1 MKAIRIYL
9 LPLLAS
15 LMVLSACDL
24 QREVELDL
32 PEYEPLL
39 VVESYLQP
47 GNPFIVTLLESSDF
61 YGDIKIQFVRDAEV
75 VINHNGINDTLVPFE
90 IPLNFAFPP
99 GFVDSTLL
107 QLLAPIL
114 GEGAYL
120 YTSIKSVP
128 EDYDSEFK
136 LSVKAPDGRSLT
148 AKTFIPAPVEVDSI
162 IIRYDEDSV
171 ALMLTQLQDDPSQAN
186 YYRRVLERRVVDTV
200 ISEMGDTSYDYR
212 SRTEQDFFT
221 NDEINNGEVIT
232 FGTLY
237 EFSSGDSLL
246 NTIYHVT
253 EDYSRF
259 VETRDA
265 AIIASFSPFAPP
277 TVVYSNIEGGLG
289 IFTGFTFT
297 QRLTIID

>member
-1 MKAIRIYL
+1 MKTFRIYF

-24 QREVELDL
+24 QKQVELDL

-39 VVESYLQP
+39 VAESYLQP
-47 GNPFIVTLLESSDF
+47 GNPYIVTLLESSDF
-61 YGDIKIQFVRDAEV
+61 YGDIQIQFVRDAEV
-75 VINHNGINDTLVPFE
+75 VISHNGINDTLVPFE
-90 IPLNFAFPP
+90 IPLDFALPP
-99 GFVDSTLL
+99 GFADSTLL
-107 QLLAPIL
+107 QQLAPIL

-120 YTSIKSVP
+120 YTSIQSVP
-128 EDYDSEFK
+128 PDYDSEFT
-136 LSVKAPDGRSLT
+136 LSVKALDGRSLS

-171 ALMLTQLQDDPSQAN
+171 ALMLTQFQDDPSQAN
-186 YYRRVLERRVVDTV
+186 YYRRVLERRVVDTI
-200 ISEMGDTSYDYR
+200 ISETGDTTYNYR

-232 FGTLY
+232 FGTLF
-237 EFSSGDSLL
+237 EFSRGDSLI

-297 QRLTIID
+297 QKLTIID

>member
-1 MKAIRIYL
+1 MKAFRIYL
-9 LPLLAS
+9 LPILAS
-15 LMVLSACDL
+15 LMVLTACDL
-24 QREVELDL
+24 QQQVELDL

-47 GNPFIVTLLESSDF
+47 GNPYIVTLVESSDF
-61 YGDIKIQFVRDAEV
+61 YGDIKINFVRDAEV
-75 VINHNGINDTLVPFE
+75 VISHDGINDTLAPFE
-90 IPLNFAFPP
+90 IPLDFAFPP
-99 GFVDSTLL
+99 GFVDTTLL
-107 QLLAPIL
+107 QQLAPIL
-114 GEGAYL
+114 GEGAYI
-120 YTSIKSVP
+120 YTSLNSVP
-128 EDYDSEFK
+128 EDYNSEFR
-136 LSVKAPDGRSLT
+136 LSVTAPDGRTLS
-148 AKTFIPAPVEVDSI
+148 ANTFIPAPVEADSI
-162 IIRYDEDSV
+162 IIRYDEDSL
-171 ALMLTQLQDDPSQAN
+171 ALMLTQFQDDPAQAN
-186 YYRRVLERRVVDTV
+186 YYRRVLERRVVDTIV
-200 ISEMGDTSYDYR
+200 SEAGDTSYNYR

-237 EFSSGDSLL
+237 EFERGDSLI
-246 NTIYHVT
+246 NTIFHVT

-297 QRLTIID
+297 ERLTIID